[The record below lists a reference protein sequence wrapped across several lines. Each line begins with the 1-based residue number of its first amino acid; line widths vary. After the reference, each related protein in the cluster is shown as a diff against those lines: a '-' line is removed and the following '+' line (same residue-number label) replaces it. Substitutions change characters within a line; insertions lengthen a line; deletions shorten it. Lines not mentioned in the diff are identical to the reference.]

1 MISSSCADKDDMVL
15 DGDGSKSG
23 LESNNSC
30 FWLGV
35 RSEREKF
42 LSGAKPPPEIFL
54 MVGCFSSSMI

>member
-30 FWLGV
+30 FWLGG

-42 LSGAKPPPEIFL
+42 LSGAIESIFIKEVSVL
-54 MVGCFSSSMI
+54 MVS